1 MRLAG
6 KVALVTGAAG
16 GLGSAQARLL
26 AAEGAKVAVADMAEE
41 SGRRL
46 ADEINRSGGQAM
58 FARLDVTSESEWKSA
73 VDMVVMRFGGLHVLV
88 NNAGIYRRGGIE
100 QATPEEWDAVMAV
113 NAKGVFLGTRAAVP
127 AMRASGGGSIVNIS
141 STAAMLGSR
150 LSAAYNPS
158 KAAVRVFT
166 KSTALQFAKDGIRA
180 NSVHPGPAETEMLAQ
195 VYPDPELRRRRGAEV
210 PLGRFATPQDIAYA
224 VLFLASDESSY
235 MTGAE
240 LVVDGGLTAQ

>member
-1 MRLAG
+1 MRLTG
-6 KVALVTGAAG
+6 KAALVTGAAG

-26 AAEGAKVAVADMAEE
+26 SAEGAKVAVADTAEQA
-41 SGRRL
+41 GRRL
-46 ADEINRSGGQAM
+46 ADEISGSGGQAM
-58 FARLDVTSESEWKSA
+58 FVSLDVTSEADWKRA
-73 VDMVVMRFGGLHVLV
+73 VDGVVKRFGGLHILV
-88 NNAGIYRRGGIE
+88 NNAGIYRRDTIE
-100 QATPEEWDAVMAV
+100 KATSDDWDAVMAV
-113 NAKGVFLGTRAAVP
+113 NAKGVFLGTKFAVS

-180 NSVHPGPAETEMLAQ
+180 NSVHPGPADTEMLAQ
-195 VYPDPELRRRRGAEV
+195 VYPDPELRRGRGAEV

>member
-1 MRLAG
+1 
-6 KVALVTGAAG
+6 
-16 GLGSAQARLL
+16 
-26 AAEGAKVAVADMAEE
+26 
-41 SGRRL
+41 
-46 ADEINRSGGQAM
+46 
-58 FARLDVTSESEWKSA
+58 
-73 VDMVVMRFGGLHVLV
+73 
-88 NNAGIYRRGGIE
+88 
-100 QATPEEWDAVMAV
+100 
-113 NAKGVFLGTRAAVP
+113 
-127 AMRASGGGSIVNIS
+127 MRASGGGSIVNIS

-180 NSVHPGPAETEMLAQ
+180 NSVHPGPADTEMLAQ
-195 VYPDPELRRRRGAEV
+195 VYPDPELRRGRGAEV

>member
-26 AAEGAKVAVADMAEE
+26 AAAGARVAVADVAEE
-41 SGRRL
+41 VGRRL
-46 ADEINRSGGQAM
+46 ADDISRSGSQAM
-58 FARLDVTSESEWKSA
+58 FVRLDVTSESGWKRT
-73 VDMVVMRFGGLHVLV
+73 VDEIVKHFGHLHILV
-88 NNAGIYRRGGIE
+88 NNAGIYRRDTIE
-100 QATPEEWDAVMAV
+100 KAASEDWDAVMAV

-158 KAAVRVFT
+158 KAAVHVFT

-180 NSVHPGPAETEMLAQ
+180 NSVHPGPADTEMLAQ
-195 VYPDPELRRRRGAEV
+195 VYPDSELRRGRGAEV

>member
-26 AAEGAKVAVADMAEE
+26 AAEGARVAVADVAEE
-41 SGRRL
+41 AGRRL
-46 ADEINRSGGQAM
+46 ADEISRSGSQAM
-58 FARLDVTSESEWKSA
+58 FVRLDVTSESAWKRS
-73 VDMVVMRFGGLHVLV
+73 VDEVVKHFGHLHILV
-88 NNAGIYRRGGIE
+88 NNAGIYRRDTIE
-100 QATPEEWDAVMAV
+100 KAASEDWDAVMAV

-180 NSVHPGPAETEMLAQ
+180 NSVHPGPADTEMLAQ
-195 VYPDPELRRRRGAEV
+195 VYSDPELRRGRGAEV
-210 PLGRFATPQDIAYA
+210 PLGRFATPKDIAYA

-240 LVVDGGLTAQ
+240 LAVDGGLTAQ